1 MLYHEEKKHI
11 CCTIYAIICTYIKSC
26 KPTVK
31 NTQNK
36 MPVQSSGNEQHKERF
51 KELRLDIP
59 VFEMCNEEGNLE
71 N

>member
-1 MLYHEEKKHI
+1 M
-11 CCTIYAIICTYIKSC
+11 
-26 KPTVK
+26 K